1 MELHESKTDPNEKRI
16 RPPTDTRSNYYHTL
30 FTLKLL
36 HTKSFKMILNWWNS
50 DIHSLLDAIM
60 LPEE

>member
-16 RPPTDTRSNYYHTL
+16 RPPTDMRSNYYHTL

-36 HTKSFKMILNWWNS
+36 HTILTIKNDFKLV
-50 DIHSLLDAIM
+50 
-60 LPEE
+60 EQ